1 MIKNFKHFRLMIYKI
16 SKTFLLPTLLSIST
30 IVLSNDIRVN
40 NITTTGHDVSSGVNH
55 PANSIKVQFDL
66 NWKNSWRT
74 TDVPNNWDAAWIYI
88 KYRVGNG
95 AWHHA
100 YLNDNG
106 HFAPTGSQI
115 DLGLKNP
122 ALPFDALTNPAIGVF
137 IRRSDVGN
145 GFLNLL
151 AVQLQWNYRAN
162 LNMLVNDNDKIDIRV
177 FGVEMVYVP
186 EGTFAVGSGEM
197 GPTSQSEFI
206 ITTINTS
213 DATVTPSGVG
223 SLGGEAGG
231 YPRQANAT
239 NNIVNITPPD
249 SASWPNGYNAF
260 YCMKYEISQKHYVDF
275 LNTLTRIQQNNR
287 TETDLA
293 VGVTNVANR
302 YVMTNTATMQDRN
315 AIRCDAV
322 VDANEPIHFYCDQ
335 AGMDIGDYPS
345 DGRWIACNW
354 MNALDIA
361 AFLDWSGLRLMTELE
376 YEKACR
382 GPLPPFKNEFAWGD
396 SSSIVSATNI
406 TDGGEINETT
416 NTIGANAILNL
427 GVPGPMRVGVFAKSN
442 TNRVQAGA
450 SYYGIMELSGNV
462 FERAITISH
471 VAGRR
476 YTGKLGDGTISENG
490 NANEYGWNLDMFMPN
505 GEITNAGG
513 MGHRGGAWDNEI
525 DPPRFLRVSNR
536 AVAALSDLPR
546 RTRYGG
552 RGVRS
557 VP

>member
-1 MIKNFKHFRLMIYKI
+1 MIDKLKI
-16 SKTFLLPTLLSIST
+16 IQITKCVLILTLLIFSENISA
-30 IVLSNDIRVN
+30 NDIRAN
-40 NITTTGHDVSSGVNH
+40 NITTIGHDVSSGVNH
-55 PANSIKVQFDL
+55 PANSIKIQFDL
-66 NWKNSWRT
+66 NWKNSWKI
-74 TDVPNNWDAAWIYI
+74 TDAPNNWDAAWVYV
-88 KYRVGNG
+88 KYRVGNSE
-95 AWHHA
+95 WQHA
-100 YLNDNG
+100 YFNDTG
-106 HFAPTGSQI
+106 HLAPTGSQI

-122 ALPFDALTNPAIGVF
+122 ATPFNAFSNPAIGVF

-145 GFLNLL
+145 GFLNLQS
-151 AVQLQWNYRAN
+151 VQLQWNYRAN
-162 LNMLVNDNDKIDIRV
+162 PNLLVNDNDKIDIRI

-197 GPTSQSEFI
+197 GTTSQSEFI
-206 ITTINTS
+206 VTTINTS
-213 DATVTPSGVG
+213 DATVTPTGVG

-231 YPRQANAT
+231 YPRQANAGL
-239 NNIVNITPPD
+239 NIANIAPPD
-249 SASWPNGYNAF
+249 SASWPNGYKAF
-260 YCMKYEISQKHYVDF
+260 YCMKYSISQKQYVDF
-275 LNTLTRIQQNNR
+275 LNTLTRVQQNNR
-287 TETDLA
+287 TETDLSA
-293 VGVTNVANR
+293 GVINVTNR
-302 YVMTNTATMQDRN
+302 YVMTNTSTMQDRN

-322 VDANEPIHFYCDQ
+322 IDENEPIHFYCDQ
-335 AGMDIGDYPS
+335 AGMDMGDYPA

-354 MNALDIA
+354 LNALDIA
-361 AFLDWSGLRLMTELE
+361 AFLDWSGLRPMTELE

-396 SSSIVSATNI
+396 STITTNATNI

-416 NTIGANAILNL
+416 NTIGANAVLNL
-427 GVPGPMRVGVFAKSN
+427 GVPGPMRVGVFAKAN
-442 TNRVQAGA
+442 TNRVEAGA

-462 FERAITISH
+462 YERAVSIAH

-476 YTGKLGDGTISENG
+476 FTGKLGDGTISTSG

-513 MGHRGGAWDNEI
+513 MGHRGGAWDNDI